1 MEVKIRRARRRDGP
15 GKWWGVTRGSPRF
28 YLRRSEGREEN
39 GDMVDL
45 RWPAASVRLRSG
57 ELRCGRDRAGAR
69 ALDEVVTEL
78 SELRGRAL
86 GRAEGR
92 ATAVAA

>member
-1 MEVKIRRARRRDGP
+1 
-15 GKWWGVTRGSPRF
+15 
-28 YLRRSEGREEN
+28 LRQSGGREEN
-39 GDMVDL
+39 DDVVDL
-45 RWPAASVRLRSG
+45 RWPAASVRLRSS
-57 ELRCGRDRAGAR
+57 ELRRGRDRAGAR

-92 ATAVAA
+92 AMAAAA